1 MDQPAGPAHGAAVL
15 SGPRAARRSGRR
27 GSGSGLCLLT
37 VGHGTMTSQGFIE
50 LLRAAAVEGVVDVRS
65 IPGSRRHPQ
74 FTLDQLASWLPDVDI
89 GYRWEPRLGGF
100 RRPRPDS
107 PNVALRHASFRAY
120 ADHMASPEFAAA
132 LAEVVAGTATR
143 QTAAMCAETLW
154 WRCHRRLI
162 ADAAVLLHG
171 ICVRHLGHDGRLA
184 DHRLTD
190 GVRVEEGKLVY
201 DAA

>member
-1 MDQPAGPAHGAAVL
+1 MDQPAGPAPGAAVL
-15 SGPRAARRSGRR
+15 GGPRAAPRSQPPGSGR
-27 GSGSGLCLLT
+27 GPCLLT
-37 VGHGTMTSQGFIE
+37 VGHGTMTSEGFID
-50 LLRAAAVEGVVDVRS
+50 LLRAAAVERVVDVRS
-65 IPGSRRHPQ
+65 VPGSRRHPQ
-74 FTLDQLASWLPDVDI
+74 FALDQLAFWLPDVDI

-120 ADHMASPEFAAA
+120 ADHMASPEFVAA
-132 LAEVVAGTATR
+132 LAEVVAGAATR
-143 QTAAMCAETLW
+143 KTAAMCAETLW

-171 ICVRHLGHDGRLA
+171 ICVRHLAHDGRLA

-190 GVRVEEGKLVY
+190 GIRFEEGKLVY